1 MLTPMYMF
9 ANGYSLPFS
18 LALTLALTN
27 GVLAGYF
34 WRKTGSLPLLI
45 LLNLLAFTRWGL

>member
-1 MLTPMYMF
+1 MFTPMYLF
-9 ANGYSLPFS
+9 ANGYGLPHS
-18 LALTLALTN
+18 LALTMVLTN

-45 LLNLLAFTRWGL
+45 VLNLLAFTRWGL